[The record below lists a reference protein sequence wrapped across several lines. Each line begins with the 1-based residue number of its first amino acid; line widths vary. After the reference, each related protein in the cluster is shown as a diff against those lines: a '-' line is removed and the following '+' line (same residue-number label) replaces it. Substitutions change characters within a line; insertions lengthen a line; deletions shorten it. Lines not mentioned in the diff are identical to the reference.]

1 MRYNDT
7 VDINDRNKS
16 HTRIIKLIPER
27 SRVLDVG
34 CSTGFLGEFLKR
46 EKKCSVDGI
55 EYDREAG
62 ALALKRLDACVVGD
76 VEDGRIL
83 SAFKG
88 KKYDRIIAGD
98 ILEHLS
104 DPQGLLKTFSKM
116 LSDDGC
122 VILSLPNVAHLRIR
136 LKLLMG
142 RFEYTD
148 GGIMDSTH
156 LRFFT
161 HETAKRLITDS
172 GYTIVHEE
180 HTLGPRIGGLSLLER
195 ILPKRLFAPQFLFVI
210 KPVKPQDAVS

>member
-34 CSTGFLGEFLKR
+34 CSTGFLGEFLIK

-55 EYDREAG
+55 EYDSEAG
-62 ALALKRLDACVVGD
+62 TIASARLNTCVVGD
-76 VEDGRIL
+76 VEDDVL
-83 SAFKG
+83 LAAFNG
-88 KKYDRIIAGD
+88 KEYDCIIAGD
-98 ILEHLS
+98 ILEHLKE
-104 DPQGLLKTFSKM
+104 PVKLLKRFSKI
-116 LSDDGC
+116 LSGNGR

-136 LKLLMG
+136 AKLLMG
-142 RFEYTD
+142 RFEYTE
-148 GGIMDSTH
+148 GGIMDISH

-161 HETAKRLITDS
+161 HDTAKRLITDS

-180 HTLGPRIGGLSLLER
+180 HTLGPRIGAFSLLEN
-195 ILPKRLFAPQFLFVI
+195 ILPKKLFAAQFIFVI
-210 KPVKPQDAVS
+210 KPVKSKDVIS